1 MARITS
7 RLRIDRPYGVKSA
20 KVVCDPTVI
29 GGSRDRVGHPVG
41 KDIRS
46 CSTCGPNCAR
56 HGIFGATHT
65 GSVEQMPVTLADLT
79 NIMAK
84 SGKVLAKPLAIDPT
98 FPSYRLGTNL
108 RAGVAFTPD
117 QLLVEE
123 TENVKSRV
131 RFRIFGDGRI
141 QLRE

>member
-1 MARITS
+1 MA
-7 RLRIDRPYGVKSA
+7 L
-20 KVVCDPTVI
+20 
-29 GGSRDRVGHPVG
+29 
-41 KDIRS
+41 
-46 CSTCGPNCAR
+46 CG
-56 HGIFGATHT
+56 THT
-65 GSVEQMPVTLADLT
+65 DSVVQMPITLADLT

-84 SGKVLAKPLAIDPT
+84 SGKVLANPLAIDPT
-98 FPSYRLGTNL
+98 LPSYRLGTNL

-131 RFRIFGDGRI
+131 RFRMFGDGRI